1 MNNISN
7 CSNLDAYE
15 ISNLLYNNKFD
26 NINVDITV
34 NNHDLKTYFEMC
46 IIITVEGFKFFFS
59 DKNNIVNIET
69 LSLEDFNKINKYL
82 NKLHINMTLKIFN
95 KEDFEKQN
103 FINYENLIINNNTKL
118 EEFNFIIKKNNIY
131 VINYNYIYNNK

>member
-34 NNHDLKTYFEMC
+34 NNHDLNTYFEMC